1 MSATVDTNSVAKSS
15 AAAGE
20 DRYDTLHAE
29 RDRFVALAFCNAD
42 LLLELDASGRI
53 MFACGATKLLLGRT
67 PEQLKGHAV
76 AEIIATADRNVVARL
91 LRRAKSGG
99 RLDNMRIK
107 LAGINGPTPPVTLSG
122 YSLADMGGQMYLAM
136 RVEAAAPTPYMPVE
150 IKRDEASG
158 ILDRDTFSDAAGAAM
173 RAANDHGEEVELT
186 LIQLGDWEGLE
197 SRLEDEARDELL
209 SNIGA
214 CLRAS
219 SVTGDAAGRLDG
231 RRYGLGPV
239 DIHLSARRQPARCI
253 IAAKLV
259 SVFSYL
265 VAMRPELLEIAEEI
279 LDEMAPFVHREVAR
293 DRAHPIG
300 LGWNDGHGA
309 SAVQFGADPVDVEG
323 LVGQQGLE
331 VDTLDQRRN
340 ADAVVAL
347 AGKQQEARQ
356 VAERIDGR
364 DDFRR
369 QPASRSADGLI
380 LSPPLAPVPCWWT
393 RTMVP
398 AVMAYSK
405 SGSGD
410 NSLNRLSNTPFS
422 AHRRKRR

>member
-1 MSATVDTNSVAKSS
+1 MRDKAGPIPGSFSKRSRTFDMFRVFRQIFLGSPSYCVLMTCAHPFKYLAIFVGCLWNAFPAHPKRMNPIRACGHSFECEATV
-15 AAAGE
+15 GE
-20 DRYDTLHAE
+20 VYHRGIA
-29 RDRFVALAFCNAD
+29 RVGFFV
-42 LLLELDASGRI
+42 
-53 MFACGATKLLLGRT
+53 
-67 PEQLKGHAV
+67 
-76 AEIIATADRNVVARL
+76 
-91 LRRAKSGG
+91 
-99 RLDNMRIK
+99 
-107 LAGINGPTPPVTLSG
+107 
-122 YSLADMGGQMYLAM
+122 
-136 RVEAAAPTPYMPVE
+136 
-150 IKRDEASG
+150 
-158 ILDRDTFSDAAGAAM
+158 
-173 RAANDHGEEVELT
+173 
-186 LIQLGDWEGLE
+186 
-197 SRLEDEARDELL
+197 SR
-209 SNIGA
+209 
-214 CLRAS
+214 
-219 SVTGDAAGRLDG
+219 GDA
-231 RRYGLGPV
+231 
-239 DIHLSARRQPARCI
+239 
-253 IAAKLV
+253 
-259 SVFSYL
+259 
-265 VAMRPELLEIAEEI
+265 PERLEIAEKI

-356 VAERIDGR
+356 VAERIDER

-398 AVMAYSK
+398 SMMAYSK

>member
-1 MSATVDTNSVAKSS
+1 MYHRGKARV
-15 AAAGE
+15 GF
-20 DRYDTLHAE
+20 
-29 RDRFVALAFCNAD
+29 FV
-42 LLLELDASGRI
+42 
-53 MFACGATKLLLGRT
+53 
-67 PEQLKGHAV
+67 
-76 AEIIATADRNVVARL
+76 
-91 LRRAKSGG
+91 
-99 RLDNMRIK
+99 
-107 LAGINGPTPPVTLSG
+107 
-122 YSLADMGGQMYLAM
+122 
-136 RVEAAAPTPYMPVE
+136 
-150 IKRDEASG
+150 
-158 ILDRDTFSDAAGAAM
+158 
-173 RAANDHGEEVELT
+173 
-186 LIQLGDWEGLE
+186 
-197 SRLEDEARDELL
+197 SR
-209 SNIGA
+209 
-214 CLRAS
+214 
-219 SVTGDAAGRLDG
+219 GDA
-231 RRYGLGPV
+231 
-239 DIHLSARRQPARCI
+239 
-253 IAAKLV
+253 
-259 SVFSYL
+259 
-265 VAMRPELLEIAEEI
+265 PELLEIAEEI

-356 VAERIDGR
+356 VAERIDER

-380 LSPPLAPVPCWWT
+380 SSPPLAPVPCWWT

-398 AVMAYSK
+398 SMMAYSK

>member
-1 MSATVDTNSVAKSS
+1 MRGDSRRGVSS
-15 AAAGE
+15 
-20 DRYDTLHAE
+20 RQSSC
-29 RDRFVALAFCNAD
+29 RFFV
-42 LLLELDASGRI
+42 
-53 MFACGATKLLLGRT
+53 
-67 PEQLKGHAV
+67 
-76 AEIIATADRNVVARL
+76 
-91 LRRAKSGG
+91 
-99 RLDNMRIK
+99 
-107 LAGINGPTPPVTLSG
+107 
-122 YSLADMGGQMYLAM
+122 
-136 RVEAAAPTPYMPVE
+136 
-150 IKRDEASG
+150 
-158 ILDRDTFSDAAGAAM
+158 
-173 RAANDHGEEVELT
+173 
-186 LIQLGDWEGLE
+186 
-197 SRLEDEARDELL
+197 SR
-209 SNIGA
+209 
-214 CLRAS
+214 
-219 SVTGDAAGRLDG
+219 GDA
-231 RRYGLGPV
+231 
-239 DIHLSARRQPARCI
+239 
-253 IAAKLV
+253 
-259 SVFSYL
+259 
-265 VAMRPELLEIAEEI
+265 PELLEIAEEI

-356 VAERIDGR
+356 VAERIDER

-369 QPASRSADGLI
+369 QPA
-380 LSPPLAPVPCWWT
+380 PLAPVPCWWT

-398 AVMAYSK
+398 SMMAYSK

>member
-1 MSATVDTNSVAKSS
+1 MQYAPRTSRFTSSTRACGHSFECEAT
-15 AAAGE
+15 AGE
-20 DRYDTLHAE
+20 VYHRGKA
-29 RDRFVALAFCNAD
+29 RVGFFV
-42 LLLELDASGRI
+42 
-53 MFACGATKLLLGRT
+53 
-67 PEQLKGHAV
+67 
-76 AEIIATADRNVVARL
+76 
-91 LRRAKSGG
+91 
-99 RLDNMRIK
+99 
-107 LAGINGPTPPVTLSG
+107 
-122 YSLADMGGQMYLAM
+122 
-136 RVEAAAPTPYMPVE
+136 
-150 IKRDEASG
+150 
-158 ILDRDTFSDAAGAAM
+158 
-173 RAANDHGEEVELT
+173 
-186 LIQLGDWEGLE
+186 
-197 SRLEDEARDELL
+197 SR
-209 SNIGA
+209 
-214 CLRAS
+214 
-219 SVTGDAAGRLDG
+219 GDA
-231 RRYGLGPV
+231 
-239 DIHLSARRQPARCI
+239 
-253 IAAKLV
+253 
-259 SVFSYL
+259 
-265 VAMRPELLEIAEEI
+265 PELLEIAEEI

-331 VDTLDQRRN
+331 VDPLDQRRN

-356 VAERIDGR
+356 VAERIDER

-398 AVMAYSK
+398 SMMAYSK